1 MKPDFTAATQLQ
13 FPGCPSSRH
22 NPKFASHGNGFDDTR
37 RLDDL
42 TDCNQQQQFA
52 HGFLLLRHGGNK
64 AQSFE
69 ELVLVLLIYG
79 MRTRRVISPLL
90 FQ

>member
-42 TDCNQQQQFA
+42 TDCNQQQRFA
-52 HGFLLLRHGGNK
+52 HGLLLRHGGNK
-64 AQSFE
+64 TQSFE

-79 MRTRRVISPLL
+79 MKTRRVICPLL
-90 FQ
+90 SQ